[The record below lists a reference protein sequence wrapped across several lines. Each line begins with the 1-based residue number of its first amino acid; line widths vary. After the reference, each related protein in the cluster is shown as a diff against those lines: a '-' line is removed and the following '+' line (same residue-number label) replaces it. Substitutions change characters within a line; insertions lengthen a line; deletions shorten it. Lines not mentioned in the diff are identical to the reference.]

1 MLDKIKAAL
10 TKLAQGLMKEFF
22 LTFIYIVISGLMALV
37 IWGILSL
44 LPNQNLYTH
53 LKAELF
59 DSKALLGVFFFAISF
74 GSIYL
79 YRFLSYTLQS
89 TLLKQPEQ

>member
-10 TKLAQGLMKEFF
+10 GKLAQGMMKEFF

-37 IWGILSL
+37 LWGVLSI

-59 DSKALLGVFFFAISF
+59 NSGAVLGAFLFAISM

-79 YRFLSYTLQS
+79 YRFLSYTLQN
-89 TLLKQPEQ
+89 TLLKPSQQ